1 MTKDI
6 EIQKNVMEELNSIP
20 FINANEI
27 GVSVKD
33 GIVSLSGLIDSYP
46 KKIAIERA
54 VKKLNGVKA
63 VAEEIIVNLNEKHKK
78 TDSEIAHMVI
88 NVIEWNV
95 HPIHNLKVL
104 VEDGC
109 VTLEGSVDWDYQRKS
124 LTQVLGDTIGVKSII
139 NNITIANKP
148 STAEIKNKIH
158 SAFVRSANIDADKI
172 IITTEGNKVIL
183 TGKINNWIEY
193 EEAERSVW
201 AIPGVRSVENK
212 LELEEVI

>member
-124 LTQVLGDTIGVKSII
+124 LTQVLGDTIGFGDDAYSILDGADILMIMTEWPVFRTPDFDVIASKLKYKAIFDGRNLYDAQQMIELGFHYESVGRMPVFI
-139 NNITIANKP
+139 N
-148 STAEIKNKIH
+148 KNVDSIQ
-158 SAFVRSANIDADKI
+158 N
-172 IITTEGNKVIL
+172 
-183 TGKINNWIEY
+183 
-193 EEAERSVW
+193 
-201 AIPGVRSVENK
+201 
-212 LELEEVI
+212 